1 MIIIDAMPMHDGNA
15 NGKPMNMILNMF
27 MSQCNV
33 YDTGPWGL
41 DVATVPFFILNLELA
56 VLPKN
61 VIILIFIKIKSF
73 KCRI

>member
-1 MIIIDAMPMHDGNA
+1 MIIIDAMPMNDG

-41 DVATVPFFILNLELA
+41 DVATVAF
-56 VLPKN
+56 
-61 VIILIFIKIKSF
+61 SY
-73 KCRI
+73 